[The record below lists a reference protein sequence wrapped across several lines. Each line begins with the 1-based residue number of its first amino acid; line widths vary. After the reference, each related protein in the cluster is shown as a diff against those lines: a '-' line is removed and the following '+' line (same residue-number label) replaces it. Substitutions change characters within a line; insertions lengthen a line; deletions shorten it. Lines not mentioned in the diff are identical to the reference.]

1 MDTAVCYA
9 RLRGIAIMD
18 QSTNDVED
26 KRVIT
31 LAAEIAETSD
41 KNVPGLLLELQGER

>member
-1 MDTAVCYA
+1 
-9 RLRGIAIMD
+9 MD

-41 KNVPGLLLELQGER
+41 KNVPDLLLELQGER